1 MVSRIIFPYVLCN
14 NQMKIVSV
22 ALLPT
27 LISFLYGRCSKTSF
41 SGFFDK
47 CILPT
52 PSKSQIIIITLSIS
66 TLALLI
72 LHRNEIEQLSPILRP
87 SP

>member
-1 MVSRIIFPYVLCN
+1 MVSRMIFPYVLCN
-14 NQMKIVSV
+14 NQMKTVGI

-41 SGFFDK
+41 SGCFDK

-52 PSKSQIIIITLSIS
+52 PFKSQITIITLPIS
-66 TLALLI
+66 TSALLI
-72 LHRNEIEQLSPILRP
+72 LHRNEIEQLFPILRP